1 MCGCRCGCVRTRF
14 ERNGFGYDDPM
25 LKTKDDGTHAHK
37 KNALGL
43 NENAKES
50 VVARDN
56 KKKEETAT
64 KSFHDRSDDEQDA

>member
-1 MCGCRCGCVRTRF
+1 
-14 ERNGFGYDDPM
+14 M